1 MVAGGGSTVVLK
13 DLTDAEQGAVGGIA
27 AVIEALLLQPT
38 TYAKNARQQG
48 LALTLDPRVLYR
60 GIGAALC
67 NEVGQLGLQFGV
79 TGALLR
85 MSIPED
91 APQSVATEL
100 IAAAGA
106 GALVAVLASPL
117 ELVIVQQQR
126 FGGAML
132 ATAYEVVCRHG
143 AFGSGLFR
151 GLGLAMGRDAIYVG
165 GMLGA
170 TPIVRRWLMERRGL
184 AEPALPVASTTLE
197 PAGGVGTVAD
207 AALTSLAASMLGG
220 VIGALLSHP
229 FDVAKTCM
237 QGDLAR
243 ATYGGS
249 FEAMRA
255 LLRDGGIARL
265 YHGATWRTVN
275 ITATVWIANEC
286 SLRLPKHIRPAPA
299 PSLM

>member
-1 MVAGGGSTVVLK
+1 
-13 DLTDAEQGAVGGIA
+13 
-27 AVIEALLLQPT
+27 
-38 TYAKNARQQG
+38 
-48 LALTLDPRVLYR
+48 
-60 GIGAALC
+60 
-67 NEVGQLGLQFGV
+67 
-79 TGALLR
+79 
-85 MSIPED
+85 
-91 APQSVATEL
+91 
-100 IAAAGA
+100 
-106 GALVAVLASPL
+106 
-117 ELVIVQQQR
+117 
-126 FGGAML
+126 
-132 ATAYEVVCRHG
+132 
-143 AFGSGLFR
+143 
-151 GLGLAMGRDAIYVG
+151 MGRDAIYVG

-170 TPIVRRWLMERRGL
+170 TPIVQRRLVERRGL

-197 PAGGVGTVAD
+197 PAIRVDTAAD

-229 FDVAKTCM
+229 LDVVKTCM

-255 LLRDGGIARL
+255 LLRVGGIARL

-286 SLRLPKHIRPAPA
+286 SLRLPKHIRGPA